1 MKNLLITIISGIILL
16 TACKKTDVS
25 LNAPL
30 TSASNTKIP
39 KLIQEKNG
47 WHVLG
52 GQTIPLTVGATPVQ
66 LMYENGHFSQT
77 YKTMFSVDPNTTVF
91 NYARCNTKGDSVIMK
106 QTYNIEYQPFYYLEG
121 DAKDV
126 RYGAYFPAQ
135 STYGASSHVTMGVY
149 GIGPAVEDINTKLFD
164 FPAKYG
170 GYASSP
176 GKFANPHW
184 FVYWDVQK
192 GGLAA
197 YRIGTAQLIDMSGF
211 YQNEFAILMGAS
223 GLQIDE
229 AYCKTNP
236 THMKCYFA
244 STNGNY
250 SVNGHSR
257 NYISV
262 YTADDQNKTMF
273 RDSTSQY
280 QAVGS
285 ILSCSDANN
294 VYYFLNKTCDKT
306 DISRKNSKLLML
318 VFDKTTLK
326 LTKKMFWSQ
335 DFDVLE
341 DLVMIPTKNQI
352 FIKSNLG
359 TNGLFKLNLADY
371 SITNITPQLVGDN
384 GNAVASLAI
393 TTDGNRLY
401 ATVGSLYA
409 KYEPAVTNVIY
420 FE

>member
-1 MKNLLITIISGIILL
+1 MKKLFVTLISVLILFA
-16 TACKKTDVS
+16 ACKKTDVS
-25 LNAPL
+25 PDVTTNA
-30 TSASNTKIP
+30 KVP

-77 YKTMFSVDPNTTVF
+77 CKTMFYANPNTTIF
-91 NYARCNTKGDSVIMK
+91 NYARCDTKGDSLFMK
-106 QTYNIEYQPFYYLEG
+106 QADNIEYQPFFYKEG
-121 DAKDV
+121 DATNV
-126 RYGAYFPAQ
+126 RYGV
-135 STYGASSHVTMGVY
+135 SSHTAMGVY
-149 GIGPAVEDINTKLFD
+149 GIGPAEQDVNTRLFD

-170 GYASSP
+170 GYPSSP

-192 GGLAA
+192 GGYAA
-197 YRIGTAQLIDMSGF
+197 YRIGTAQLIDMAGF
-211 YQNEFAILMGAS
+211 YQNDYVILNGAS

-229 AYCKTNP
+229 TYCKANP
-236 THMKCYFA
+236 THAKCYFA
-244 STNGNY
+244 STNGNF

-285 ILSCSDANN
+285 ILSCSDVNN
-294 VYYFLNKTCDKT
+294 VYFFLNKTCDKT
-306 DISRKNSKLLML
+306 DISRKNPKLLML
-318 VFDKTTLK
+318 IFDKTTLK

-341 DLVMIPTKNQI
+341 DIVMLPSKNQI
-352 FIKSNLG
+352 FIKSNMS

-384 GNAVASLAI
+384 GNTIASVAI
-393 TTDGNRLY
+393 TTDGNKLF

-420 FE
+420 YE